1 MQIHLKLIFAIASGS
16 LLVGCDQPKIDHS
29 KIRESGFVYCGQGE
43 PDTFNPQLVDSGV
56 TVDALAPQI
65 FDTLLT
71 LDNEQNTPQPSLAKS
86 WSVSRDGL
94 TYRFELES
102 HVHFQST
109 PYFSPTRSLNA
120 QDVLFTFNR
129 LLDPEHPYHKVNG
142 HYPWFSAVGFNRLI
156 DKIQMI
162 NDTSIEF
169 ILSRPDNSFLSLL
182 ATPYSSIH
190 SAEYANQLA
199 AEDNKSQLDSQPIGT
214 GPFYLDQFKDGDFV
228 RLKRHPDYWRGAA
241 KMEQVVFDIAQR
253 GTGTLAKLLLNE
265 CDVLYSPISS
275 QIPIIEQQA
284 HVTLRSTPAMNVAY
298 LALNTGKKALNDTR
312 VRRAIS
318 FAIDRQNII
327 DSVYYGRGSVAYNLL
342 PPISWAY
349 FKNTSQVRYDQQY
362 AKGLLRD
369 AGYQSGL
376 ELTMA
381 VPAQST
387 AYNPSPRKT
396 AELIQSYLADIGI
409 SLTLA
414 YEEHLREFST
424 LDSNIDIYLTG
435 ISGQSADPDRFLR
448 PALACRTNSQVENL
462 THWCNDD
469 FDSLLD
475 LALITDQQRFRANL
489 YKQAQNLINQ
499 QAPVIPIA
507 HGTQFK
513 AYNNSLI
520 GFSVSPFHVQPFNQ
534 VERLK

>member
-199 AEDNKSQLDSQPIGT
+199 AHQANQLLQI
-214 GPFYLDQFKDGDFV
+214 
-228 RLKRHPDYWRGAA
+228 RHLL
-241 KMEQVVFDIAQR
+241 IAQHNAINAQNQ
-253 GTGTLAKLLLNE
+253 AKVDQEAMWQAARETATKRL
-265 CDVLYSPISS
+265 SP
-275 QIPIIEQQA
+275 Q
-284 HVTLRSTPAMNVAY
+284 T
-298 LALNTGKKALNDTR
+298 
-312 VRRAIS
+312 
-318 FAIDRQNII
+318 
-327 DSVYYGRGSVAYNLL
+327 L
-342 PPISWAY
+342 PPGRNWSV
-349 FKNTSQVRYDQQY
+349 T
-362 AKGLLRD
+362 D
-369 AGYQSGL
+369 A
-376 ELTMA
+376 
-381 VPAQST
+381 
-387 AYNPSPRKT
+387 
-396 AELIQSYLADIGI
+396 
-409 SLTLA
+409 
-414 YEEHLREFST
+414 F
-424 LDSNIDIYLTG
+424 
-435 ISGQSADPDRFLR
+435 
-448 PALACRTNSQVENL
+448 
-462 THWCNDD
+462 
-469 FDSLLD
+469 
-475 LALITDQQRFRANL
+475 
-489 YKQAQNLINQ
+489 
-499 QAPVIPIA
+499 
-507 HGTQFK
+507 
-513 AYNNSLI
+513 
-520 GFSVSPFHVQPFNQ
+520 
-534 VERLK
+534 